1 MLRVKL
7 LFGAVLISTFMQL
20 PVWAQNE
27 ASPVASTKHEKFD
40 LGKLRREAR
49 AKHEILVVTFFPD
62 VDSVT
67 NINKLYDVDELVQVQ
82 FIRVPKKAG
91 RSE

>member
-1 MLRVKL
+1 
-7 LFGAVLISTFMQL
+7 MQL

-62 VDSVT
+62 YDSVT
-67 NINKLYDVDELVQVQ
+67 NPDKLYDTDELVQVQ
-82 FIRVPKKAG
+82 FIRVPKKTG